1 MPWKPRRPN
10 QIEKENAA
18 LKTTIIVLRS
28 ELETRANAVRRL
40 EILARQRSTRI
51 DNLVSRL
58 EMERARCRR
67 LDEENDRL
75 CEMVRL
81 AP

>member
-1 MPWKPRRPN
+1 MPWKARRPN
-10 QIEKENAA
+10 LIEKENDQ
-18 LKTTIIVLRS
+18 LRTVVIQLRS

-51 DNLVSRL
+51 HNLVGRL

-75 CEMVRL
+75 IQMVQL
-81 AP
+81 P